1 MRDQAA
7 QLMKERQF
15 EKLRENFGDRESQID
30 ETQFMWRHNLT
41 ASPPSPTLADQFYDV
56 DFDNYFD
63 AQNNDNN
70 GNSNA
75 RRRLPL

>member
-7 QLMKERQF
+7 QLMKEQQF

-30 ETQFMWRHNLT
+30 ETQFMWRYNLT
-41 ASPPSPTLADQFYDV
+41 ASPLSPTVADQFYDV

-63 AQNNDNN
+63 AENDTSNN
-70 GNSNA
+70 NA